1 MLISRFLKVLVLGLL
16 TVVLF
21 KPTDARAQDP
31 HFSQFYANPLY
42 LNPALAGTHGCPRLN
57 FNYRN
62 QWPALSGTF
71 VTYSASYDQYFDN
84 LSGGI
89 GVIATLDQAGKGTI
103 NTLTLSFIYAYHLK
117 LGRKWRMIF
126 GAQATWNQK
135 FLDWSKL
142 SFGDQIDPRRGF
154 IYNTGDQPRG
164 GTRGFFDVSAGFVIY
179 NEFFY
184 GGFTAKHLNMPN
196 ESMIIGESKQPIKMT
211 AHLGA
216 DIKFGKGSKYSNTTS
231 ISPNVIFQYQQGF
244 MELNLGL
251 YVKYGV
257 IRGGVWWRTN
267 DAFIIM
273 LGLDTKVFKLGYSYD
288 VTISKL
294 TNASGG
300 SHEVSLGLYLN
311 CKKKPKGFRTISCP
325 SF

>member
-154 IYNTGDQPRG
+154 L
-164 GTRGFFDVSAGFVIY
+164 
-179 NEFFY
+179 
-184 GGFTAKHLNMPN
+184 FTIPEINP
-196 ESMIIGESKQPIKMT
+196 E
-211 AHLGA
+211 
-216 DIKFGKGSKYSNTTS
+216 
-231 ISPNVIFQYQQGF
+231 V
-244 MELNLGL
+244 ELE
-251 YVKYGV
+251 
-257 IRGGVWWRTN
+257 
-267 DAFIIM
+267 
-273 LGLDTKVFKLGYSYD
+273 
-288 VTISKL
+288 
-294 TNASGG
+294 ASLMYRQ
-300 SHEVSLGLYLN
+300 VL
-311 CKKKPKGFRTISCP
+311 
-325 SF
+325 